1 MVETQGLQDKVLE
14 LGKKLS
20 KRTERDDL
28 VQRNI
33 LREDELSVSPSIIQA
48 KMALEKEKAN
58 EALNRKLARRPSK
71 VDLKLRNILR
81 VDSSESLDQ
90 SATGLE
96 KSINFDERSAKLKSC
111 LKRRPEKSE
120 LEGVNI
126 LKATDIDPSLAATQ
140 ERLKRAQLELSL
152 DHKLRDRPN
161 EENPIVRRALEF
173 NETVEV
179 VTTFRKSEYN
189 RKPDSNATFRKL
201 TPSMKVHIREE
212 LNAFKKHEMEVHEQ
226 SLRNT
231 CFH

>member
-1 MVETQGLQDKVLE
+1 M
-14 LGKKLS
+14 LS

-33 LREDELSVSPSIIQA
+33 LREDELNVSPSIIQA
-48 KMALEKEKAN
+48 KIALEKEKAN

-81 VDSSESLDQ
+81 GGFSWSKKQPSESIDQ
-90 SATGLE
+90 SAAGLE

-161 EENPIVRRALEF
+161 EDNPIVRRALEF

-212 LNAFKKHEMEVHEQ
+212 LNAYKKHEMEVHEQ